1 MEKYYLWL
9 LQLMGFANPRSHI
22 ILKHYGGAENAY
34 NAITQGDRTFIKP
47 NEAER
52 LNRTTLEM
60 SEKTLSDCG
69 KKGIS
74 VVTLEDKEYPF
85 RLKNIYNPPILLFVK
100 GSLAGLDDE
109 ICITGVGTRYPS
121 EYSAKIC
128 RRICVDLSKMGVTLI
143 SGMAFGI
150 DKIVHESAVDLG
162 NRTVGVLA
170 CGFDVDYPK
179 NSREFRERIEIEGGA
194 VVSEL
199 LPQTNVNPSYFQAR
213 NRILSGLSLG
223 TMVFQAAKGSGSL
236 ITANHAVQQGRDLF
250 CVPPHDVFDSQYS
263 GVIEYLR
270 DGAIPLFNHLDV
282 VNAYFPQFTEEALSL
297 SKEQYEI
304 NPDRSFVFEKKKD
317 EKKHNPAA
325 AKPPK
330 KKAEEPVK
338 QEEKPVEIDTSGMSF
353 EFATVVRLLS
363 GGQTHIDDLICKS
376 GFNAGKINEI
386 LIDMELEGLIECMAG
401 GYYSLLSAQ

>member
-34 NAITQGDRTFIKP
+34 NAIMQGDHTFIKP
-47 NEAER
+47 VEAEHI
-52 LNRTTLEM
+52 NRASLDM
-60 SEKTLSDCG
+60 SVKILSDCG
-69 KKGIS
+69 KKGIR
-74 VVTLEDKEYPF
+74 VVTIEDKEYPF

-128 RRICVDLSKMGVTLI
+128 RRICTDLSKMGVTLV
-143 SGMAFGI
+143 SGMAYGI
-150 DKIVHESAVDLG
+150 DKIVHESAVELG

-179 NSREFRERIEIEGGA
+179 NSRDFRERISIEGGA

-199 LPQTNVNPSYFQAR
+199 LPQTNVNPNYFQSR

-223 TMVFQAAKGSGSL
+223 TIVFQAAKGSGSL
-236 ITANHAVQQGRDLF
+236 ITANYAVQQSRDLF
-250 CVPPHDVFDSQYS
+250 CVPPHDVFDPQYS
-263 GVIEYLR
+263 GVIGYLR

-282 VNAYFPQFTEEALSL
+282 VNAYFPQFTEEALAL
-297 SKEQYEI
+297 SKEKYEI
-304 NPDRSFVFEKKKD
+304 NPEKSFVFEKKKD
-317 EKKHNPAA
+317 EKKQKAPSAE
-325 AKPPK
+325 PSEK
-330 KKAEEPVK
+330 KEEDHFG
-338 QEEKPVEIDTSGMSF
+338 QEEKPVEIDTSSMSF
-353 EFATVVRLLS
+353 EFATVARLLS
-363 GGQTHIDDLICKS
+363 DGMKHIDVLIRKS

-386 LIDMELEGLIECMAG
+386 LIDMELEGLVECLPGAN
-401 GYYSLLSAQ
+401 YRLLPA